1 LATLGFILLLALN
14 ERSSIVDY
22 INYQKQLNKLRKQ
35 NQYYKSETD
44 RISREYNEVFGSA
57 ENIEK
62 FAREKYFMKR
72 DSEDVFIIVP
82 EEN

>member
-44 RISREYNEVFGSA
+44 RISREYNEEFGSA